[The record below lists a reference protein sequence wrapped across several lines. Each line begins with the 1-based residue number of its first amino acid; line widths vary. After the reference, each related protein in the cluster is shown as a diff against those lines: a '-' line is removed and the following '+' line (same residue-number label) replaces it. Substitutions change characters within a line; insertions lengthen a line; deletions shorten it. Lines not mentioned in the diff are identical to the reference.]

1 MKEDTS
7 KYKDIQKLIEILLIE
22 DNPGDAR
29 LIKEYLSD
37 AANITFNLQICD
49 RLAQG
54 IDIAESSDINV
65 ILLDLKLPDSE
76 GLDTFQ
82 KIFGAAP
89 HVPIIVLSGL
99 NDETIAIRA
108 VQMGAQDYLV
118 KDKVESDLLVRTIR
132 YAIERKKAEE
142 EHQTLM
148 EQRIRSLS
156 IIEAQENER
165 RRISRELH
173 DGLGQLLSATKL
185 KLGMFEFVQSQNK
198 EKFNELIKEV
208 DSIISKAIVEAR
220 RISHD
225 LRPTTLDDFGLI
237 PALRILCQEFS
248 KLTGV
253 KVKFQVSQLLERID
267 PKVEIAIY
275 RIIQES
281 FNNISKYAEAT
292 EVILDLYRKENIVHV
307 RVKDNGKGF
316 DLEEAY
322 RNKKMGRGF
331 GLLNMKERAE
341 LVGGKVEI
349 NSSIGQGTEVLLE
362 INLNFFYNQ

>member
-1 MKEDTS
+1 
-7 KYKDIQKLIEILLIE
+7 
-22 DNPGDAR
+22 
-29 LIKEYLSD
+29 
-37 AANITFNLQICD
+37 
-49 RLAQG
+49 
-54 IDIAESSDINV
+54 
-65 ILLDLKLPDSE
+65 LD
-76 GLDTFQ
+76 
-82 KIFGAAP
+82 
-89 HVPIIVLSGL
+89 
-99 NDETIAIRA
+99 DETTAIKA

-118 KDKVESDLLVRTIR
+118 KDKVEEDLLVRAIR

-142 EHQTLM
+142 EHQSLL

-208 DSIISKAIVEAR
+208 DTIISKAIVEAR

-292 EVILDLYRKENIVHV
+292 EVILDLYRKDKTVHV
-307 RVKDNGKGF
+307 RVKDNGQGF
-316 DLEEAY
+316 DMDEAA

-349 NSSIGQGTEVLLE
+349 SSAIGKGTEVLLE
-362 INLNFFYNQ
+362 INLNFFHNQ